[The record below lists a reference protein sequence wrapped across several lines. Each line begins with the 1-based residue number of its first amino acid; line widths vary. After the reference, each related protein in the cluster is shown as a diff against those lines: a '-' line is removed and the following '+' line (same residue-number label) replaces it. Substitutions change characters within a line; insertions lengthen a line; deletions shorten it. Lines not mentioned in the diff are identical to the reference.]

1 MTVILIPYSSYV
13 PDGLTPAQYKAIKA
27 KEEAA
32 AKKNKQ
38 TARKGCVRF
47 TDTFLYVETL
57 FHAFFMYLITPLRTY
72 IYYD

>member
-1 MTVILIPYSSYV
+1 MTFVLIPYSSYV

-47 TDTFLYVETL
+47 TDTFLYVEKL
-57 FHAFFMYLITPLRTY
+57 FMYLTTPLCTY
-72 IYYD
+72 IYYA